1 MLCPVTF
8 AYSVYI
14 TRMFIQVYLLILDFG
29 LCLGEQPPMP
39 SSIRP
44 ECTQHPA
51 ASSVQTRDLGC
62 SPIPVQSDNLQP
74 IPDQVPVQQSTCT
87 STQEPV
93 QQSVHPDASPLES
106 AEQPAPSPA
115 SSPVYRPFSPDSMIS
130 GLKVL
135 EKLHNHPE
143 CPTAIWAS
151 LCSDGTSCLLEMPQW
166 PSDGP
171 KTFRYRC
178 STCWNPNLPGES
190 DLQGRPAAINQ
201 INNAWKHL
209 AGCRT
214 GHITH
219 LPTTNHKIKIR
230 HSYFKQVLNTI

>member
-1 MLCPVTF
+1 
-8 AYSVYI
+8 
-14 TRMFIQVYLLILDFG
+14 MFIQVYLLILDFG

-51 ASSVQTRDLGC
+51 ASSVQTQDLGC

-143 CPTAIWAS
+143 CPTTMWAS
-151 LCSDGTSCLLEMPQW
+151 RCSDGTSCLLEMPQW

-190 DLQGRPAAINQ
+190 DLQGHCLTCTIKGLQRKHTSHHRH
-201 INNAWKHL
+201 NAND
-209 AGCRT
+209 
-214 GHITH
+214 HITH
-219 LPTTNHKIKIR
+219 LPTTNHKIKIQ